1 VKKSPKPFFVKT
13 NTYMNFVVEKSSP
26 KILATWVNFRK
37 TDPSNKLPNNGK
49 FAQSGHPAL
58 IFSF

>member
-1 VKKSPKPFFVKT
+1 
-13 NTYMNFVVEKSSP
+13 MNFNVEKSSP